1 MVGFGMAI
9 PDVQLRAQEYIRAN
23 PAIQA
28 FPYKVEGIIIGLLL
42 TSYFMI
48 QLIASP
54 RWGKLSDRIGRKP
67 VFLVCTALSSLSMVI
82 YAFVPSLIGILIAR
96 ILGGLAAANVVVGQA
111 YLADLTDERERG
123 AAMGRSSSAL
133 LLGLVAGPAIGG
145 HLAATGGSYLL
156 GTVAATMSALACVAI
171 LIWIPWQKPTEERA
185 PGVKNFGFDLSLL
198 RDIPALRRI
207 LVIAVSGWFVLACL
221 EGTFGRLIQHT
232 LGYGQRE
239 FGWLFSYESLF
250 AAGIGLIYGFLS
262 NRISV
267 GWMLRIGFISVAV
280 GVALTPVAPNLL
292 GLALASSFWAFGL
305 GLANPTIN
313 TYCSAITPEDRQ
325 GEVFG
330 LIQSSRSIGF
340 IVGPILGGVL
350 FDLLPALPYYFA
362 AAVAFVAALFVG
374 SPKIAKKAAIQETI

>member
-9 PDVQLRAQEYIRAN
+9 PDVQLRAQGYGASGL
-23 PAIQA
+23 
-28 FPYKVEGIIIGLLL
+28 VIGPLL
-42 TSYFMI
+42 TSYFVV

-67 VFLVCTALSSLSMVI
+67 VFLACTALSSLSMVI
-82 YAFVPSLIGILIAR
+82 YALFPSLMGILIAR

-111 YLADLTDERERG
+111 YLADMTDEKERAG
-123 AAMGRSSSAL
+123 AMGRSSTAL

-145 HLAATGGSYLL
+145 QLAATGDLYPNIGGSFLL
-156 GTVAATMSALACVAI
+156 GTVAASMSALACLAI
-171 LIWIPWQKPTEERA
+171 LLWIPWQKPIEERS
-185 PGVKNFGFDLSLL
+185 PGVRTFGFDISLL
-198 RDIPALRRI
+198 RDFPSLRRI

-221 EGTFGRLIQHT
+221 EGTFGRLIKHT

-250 AAGIGLIYGFLS
+250 AAGIGLIYGYLS
-262 NRISV
+262 SRVSV
-267 GWMLRIGFISVAV
+267 GWLLRIGFISVAI
-280 GVALTPVAPNLL
+280 GVALTPLAPGLL
-292 GLALASSFWAFGL
+292 ALALASSFWAFGL

-313 TYCSAITPEDRQ
+313 TYCSAVTPEDRQ

-340 IVGPILGGVL
+340 IVGPSIGGVL
-350 FDLLPALPYYFA
+350 FDLKPAVPYYFA
-362 AAVAFVAALFVG
+362 AGVAFVAALFVG
-374 SPKIAKKAAIQETI
+374 TPRIAKKSKTQEAI